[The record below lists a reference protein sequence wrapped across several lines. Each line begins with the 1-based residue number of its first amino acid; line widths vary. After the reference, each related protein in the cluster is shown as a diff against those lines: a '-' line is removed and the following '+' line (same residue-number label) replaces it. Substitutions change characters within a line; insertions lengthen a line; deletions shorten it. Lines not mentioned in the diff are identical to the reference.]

1 MKVRRGGEG
10 EDEVC
15 GSRTGLVFVRLGGI
29 ANMVVCRMAESCWSL
44 FVRCV
49 MLTRTRDDHDVSI
62 DRVYGSKPGGMI
74 GSFQ

>member
-15 GSRTGLVFVRLGGI
+15 GSRTGLEFVRLGGI
-29 ANMVVCRMAESCWSL
+29 ANMVVGRMAESCWSL

-62 DRVYGSKPGGMI
+62 DRVSGSKPGGMI